1 MNVLIEGVVFR
12 RGARTVVDI
21 PWLALREG
29 ATTALIGPNGAGKST
44 VLRLIAGL
52 ERPQAGCVLVGG
64 RPGGADPARVA
75 YAFQAATF
83 ISGSVRKNVDLALRL
98 RGLPGSERAT
108 RIGEAAEACGITAL
122 LDRPARRLSGGEAQ
136 RANLA
141 RALALR
147 APVTLLDEP
156 LSGLDAPGRRQLL
169 HDLPAMLRRF
179 ATTTIVVTH
188 DRDEALRLADD
199 LVVLIEGR
207 VRAAGQRATV
217 FGAPPDGATAAFLGY
232 TLIPG
237 DACIVAVSPRALRPG
252 RGDFTFEME
261 VEDVLDYGVRREAWG
276 SIAGVRVSVRLQPGD
291 APMGGRLTVFAP
303 QHTVTRFAAGNSPAP
318 GHPDRSDG
326 RKTIDDHP

>member
-1 MNVLIEGVVFR
+1 VNVAIEGVVFQ

-21 PWLALREG
+21 PGLELGEG
-29 ATTALIGPNGAGKST
+29 RTTALIGPNGAGKST

-52 ERPQAGCVLVGG
+52 ERPLAGRVSVGG
-64 RPGGADPARVA
+64 LPGGADPARVA
-75 YAFQAATF
+75 YAFQAAAF
-83 ISGSVRKNVDLALRL
+83 VSGSVRKNMDLALRL
-98 RGLPGSERAT
+98 RRLPGDVRAH
-108 RIGEAAEACGITAL
+108 RIAEAADACGITPL

-169 HDLPAMLRRF
+169 HDLPALLRRF

-199 LVVLIEGR
+199 LVVLIDGR
-207 VRAAGQRATV
+207 VRAAGPRAMV
-217 FGAPPDGATAAFLGY
+217 FGAPPDAETAAFLGY

-237 DACIVAVSPRALRPG
+237 DAGLVAVSPRALRPG
-252 RGDFTFEME
+252 RGDFSFEME
-261 VEDVLDYGVRREAWG
+261 VEEVLDYGVRQEAWG
-276 SIAGVRVSVRLQPGD
+276 TIAGVRVSVRLQPGD
-291 APMGGRLTVFAP
+291 LPGSGRLAVFAP
-303 QHTVTRFAAGNSPAP
+303 LHAVTRFASESAWDKGRRGPPGSPKN
-318 GHPDRSDG
+318 R
-326 RKTIDDHP
+326 